1 MDGAYGTHM
10 TYRRCSLSDILV
22 LVLVLENFVGPGVR
36 SLGEAGPG
44 VIWKRRVNTYFR
56 GRGRRRE
63 RGRLALLAP
72 ATDKTDH
79 DPLDDQFLGRD

>member
-63 RGRLALLAP
+63 RGRLALLRSCAASSSDGP
-72 ATDKTDH
+72 DR
-79 DPLDDQFLGRD
+79 P